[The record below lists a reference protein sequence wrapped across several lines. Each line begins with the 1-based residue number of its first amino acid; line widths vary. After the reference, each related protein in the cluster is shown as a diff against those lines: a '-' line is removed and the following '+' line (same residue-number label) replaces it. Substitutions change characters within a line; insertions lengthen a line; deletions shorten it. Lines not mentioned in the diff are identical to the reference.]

1 MAINEN
7 RLYVLGFSHQK
18 IPLSIREKIIL
29 TDDVERELRLLLS
42 QKAKEFLFLET
53 CNRFEIY
60 YVSSEIK
67 LEQKLLGLF
76 KRFWSLSKES
86 LKTFSDLRFQK
97 EVIRHSFSVC
107 SGLDSQIL
115 GETEITA
122 QIKKALEEGRA
133 SNSVGKI
140 LNHLIQK
147 SLQTSKWCRRETK
160 ISEGLVSIGNITADL
175 ANRIFGN
182 LNQCS
187 LLLLGAG
194 EVAES
199 CVQAFYRRGC
209 NNIIIANRT
218 LTKAVGLAKSY
229 SCKAISL
236 DQRYSFLSKVD
247 VVIGS
252 TASPEPL
259 ISHRDFSN
267 VLLERRQKPF
277 LAVDMGLPRNF
288 QVFSNN
294 LEALFLYN
302 LDDLK
307 DITSATLEI
316 RKKAADQCKQYID
329 SKCLSTFQ
337 RINNYL
343 AETF

>member
-1 MAINEN
+1 MAINEK
-7 RLYVLGFSHQK
+7 RLYMLGFSHQK
-18 IPLSIREKIIL
+18 IPLSVREKIIL
-29 TDDVERELRLLLS
+29 TDDVEKELRLLLNK
-42 QKAKEFLFLET
+42 KAEEYLFLET
-53 CNRFEIY
+53 CNRFEVY
-60 YVSSEIK
+60 YVSSENK
-67 LEQKLLGLF
+67 LEQNLLGLF
-76 KRFWSLSKES
+76 KHFWSLSRES
-86 LKTFSDLRFQK
+86 LNMFSDLRSQK

-122 QIKKALEEGRA
+122 QIKKALEEGRT

-147 SLQTSKWCRRETK
+147 SLQISKWCRRETK

-175 ANRIFGN
+175 ANRIFGM

-209 NNIIIANRT
+209 RNIIIANRT
-218 LTKAVGLAKSY
+218 LTKAQYLATSY

-236 DQRYSFLSKVD
+236 DQRYKYLSKVE

-259 ISHRDFSN
+259 ISHQDFFK
-267 VLLERRQKPF
+267 VLDERRQKPF

-288 QVFSNN
+288 QVFNNN
-294 LEALFLYN
+294 LETLFLYN

-307 DITSATLEI
+307 DITSTTLEI
-316 RKKAADQCKQYID
+316 RKKAADQCKGYID
-329 SKCLSTFQ
+329 SKCLSTFD
-337 RINNYL
+337 RINKYL
-343 AETF
+343 K

>member
-1 MAINEN
+1 MISNKN
-7 RLYVLGFSHQK
+7 RLCVLGFSHQK

-29 TDDVERELRLLLS
+29 TDDVEKELRLLLD
-42 QKAKEFLFLET
+42 KNADEYLFLET

-60 YVSSEIK
+60 YVSSQDN
-67 LEQKLLGLF
+67 LEKKLLSLLE
-76 KRFWSLSKES
+76 RFWNLSKES
-86 LKTFSDLRFQK
+86 LQMFSDLRFQG
-97 EVIRHSFSVC
+97 EVIRHSFAVC

-133 SNSVGKI
+133 NKSVGKV

-175 ANRIFGN
+175 SSRIFGK
-182 LNQCS
+182 LDQCS

-209 NNIIIANRT
+209 NNMIIANRT
-218 LTKAVGLAKSY
+218 FKKAEELAASY
-229 SCKAISL
+229 SSKAISL
-236 DQRYSFLSKVD
+236 DQRYDYLNNVD

-259 ISHRDFSN
+259 ISYQDFST
-267 VLLERRQKPF
+267 VLVERRQKPF

-288 QVFSNN
+288 QVFDNN

-307 DITSATLEI
+307 EITSATLEI
-316 RKKAADQCKQYID
+316 RKKAADQCKLYID
-329 SKCLSTFQ
+329 SKCLPTLK
-337 RINNYL
+337 RINRYL
-343 AETF
+343 